1 MRGGMS
7 HTATVSNDW
16 LAGGDR
22 HELAAERIYA
32 AAARL
37 IARRGLDRFD
47 LDSLARAAHCSRA
60 TLYRHA
66 GGKTQIRDE
75 VLARSA
81 KRINSSVL
89 ESVKELTGADRVVE
103 AIRVALREIRSDPV
117 ASQVYAPGRPGNAAL
132 LAASSMLARFAAES
146 AGVDPANAAAAQ
158 WINRVSLSL
167 LFWPGRDEAAEAEML
182 RAFVAPA
189 FLNETRDYEG
199 FDART

>member
-1 MRGGMS
+1 MELRMS

-32 AAARL
+32 AAAKL

-81 KRINSSVL
+81 KRINNAVL

-132 LAASSMLARFAAES
+132 LADSSMLARFAAES

-167 LFWPGRDEAAEAEML
+167 LFWPGRDEAAEAQML
-182 RAFVAPA
+182 RSFVAPA
-189 FLNETRDYEG
+189 FLDETG
-199 FDART
+199 VA

>member
-1 MRGGMS
+1 MS

-32 AAARL
+32 AAAEL

-47 LDSLARAAHCSRA
+47 IDSLARAAHCSRA

-81 KRINSSVL
+81 KRINNAVLASVRA
-89 ESVKELTGADRVVE
+89 LTGVDRVVE
-103 AIRVALREIRSDPV
+103 AIIVALREIRSDPV
-117 ASQVYAPGRPGNAAL
+117 ASQVFAPGRPGNAAF
-132 LAASSMLARFAAES
+132 LADSSMLARFAAES
-146 AGVDPANAAAAQ
+146 AGVDPDNAAAAQ

-167 LFWPGRDEAAEAEML
+167 LFWPCSDEATEMHML
-182 RAFVAPA
+182 RSFVAPA
-189 FLNETRDYEG
+189 FTDHADG
-199 FDART
+199 PTAGAAAG